1 MVVEV
6 ALLLVFDLMMIMMMM
21 MMVMMMGTMK
31 TMMMMMMMM
40 VVVVVVMVMMPPNT
54 LRYDEV
60 CLVKVFSSLRLFSRR
75 WSGWNCFTGQLPGF
89 CSAI

>member
-1 MVVEV
+1 MEV
-6 ALLLVFDLMMIMMMM
+6 ALLLVFDLMMIMMM

-31 TMMMMMMMM
+31 TMMMMMMMVV
-40 VVVVVVMVMMPPNT
+40 VVVVVVMVMVPPNT